1 MSASEELFH
10 LIAGVSNDGG
20 RPWCD
25 EARRILDEHRAEVLR
40 EAAAFVGN
48 DDTCDCGGCDSCV
61 PRALAAGLLALAD
74 GRKEKATGDAAT
86 ATPDFFQKG
95 RTYTRNLPYR
105 APELRPDFQCIGI
118 GQHPTKDEPRA
129 FGFYRD
135 GSTSPWGSAA
145 LSTDRWAD
153 GWVEIVE
160 TEETR

>member
-1 MSASEELFH
+1 MAVGRGATKPGASSTSTAPRCCVRPPHSSATTT
-10 LIAGVSNDGG
+10 
-20 RPWCD
+20 P
-25 EARRILDEHRAEVLR
+25 
-40 EAAAFVGN
+40 
-48 DDTCDCGGCDSCV
+48 
-61 PRALAAGLLALAD
+61 LAAGLLALAD